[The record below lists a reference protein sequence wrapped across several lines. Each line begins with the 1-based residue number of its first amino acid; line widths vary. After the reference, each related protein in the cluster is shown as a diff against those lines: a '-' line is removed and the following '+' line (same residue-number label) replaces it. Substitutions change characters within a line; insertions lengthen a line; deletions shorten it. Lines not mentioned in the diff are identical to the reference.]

1 MGIGKQTSV
10 SSEIYADSNLPY
22 VNESSASNI
31 RNELGV
37 NDRDVYIFDNNGNY
51 IETINTNNS
60 FEQSAFEAV
69 INGLME

>member
-10 SSEIYADSNLPY
+10 ASEIYADSNLPY